1 VRALEHSVM
10 GAAEGSGAARYGEGQ
25 EKSLL
30 YNCLKGGC
38 SKESVRLLPRVMR
51 GNGLKLC
58 QGRLKLGTIKNF
70 FMERVVKNGMGFP
83 GTRRVPLPRGV

>member
-1 VRALEHSVM
+1 MRALEHSVM
-10 GAAEGSGAARYGEGQ
+10 GAAEGSGAVWSGEGQ

-51 GNGLKLC
+51 
-58 QGRLKLGTIKNF
+58 
-70 FMERVVKNGMGFP
+70 
-83 GTRRVPLPRGV
+83 